1 MTSASPDSVC
11 GMRGHALAVT
21 CLCSFVAP
29 AHAQDIRLN
38 KAVPPGHEIV
48 IFGHARWDDDCAMKE
63 IGEFHLD
70 KAPTRGVVCTRI
82 ADIRVS
88 HIYRGTAKHCLGRVV
103 RGVQIVY
110 VSKDRAV
117 GKDSL
122 GYTVQYSASS
132 PTVGASIDVRA
143 DHPTARGAVPRDI
156 AAPGCGYVQ
165 PLGRIPPCSAL
176 VS

>member
-1 MTSASPDSVC
+1 MRASLDRGN
-11 GMRGHALAVT
+11 GMRRLVFAVAGSCALVP
-21 CLCSFVAP
+21 P
-29 AHAQDIRLN
+29 AQAQDIRLN

-48 IFGHARWDDDCAMKE
+48 LFGHARWDDYCAMKE
-63 IGEFHLD
+63 IGEFTLD

-88 HIYRGTAKHCLGRVV
+88 HVYRGTAKHCLGYIV

-110 VSKDRAV
+110 VARDRTV
-117 GKDSL
+117 GKDKVD
-122 GYTVQYSASS
+122 YTVQYSASS
-132 PTVGASIDVRA
+132 PSVGVSIDVRA

-156 AAPGCGYVQ
+156 AAPGGGYVQ

>member
-48 IFGHARWDDDCAMKE
+48 IFGHARWDDYCAMKE
-63 IGEFHLD
+63 IGEYHLD

-156 AAPGCGYVQ
+156 AAPGGGYVQ

>member
-1 MTSASPDSVC
+1 MRASLDRGC
-11 GMRGHALAVT
+11 GLRKLVLAVAS
-21 CLCSFVAP
+21 LCSLASP

-38 KAVPPGHEIV
+38 KAVPPGYEIV
-48 IFGHARWDDDCAMKE
+48 LFGHARWDDDCAMKE
-63 IGEFHLD
+63 IGEFELD

-88 HIYRGTAKHCLGRVV
+88 HIYRGTAKHCLGHIV

-110 VSKDRAV
+110 VARDRTV
-117 GKDSL
+117 GRDSV

-132 PTVGASIDVRA
+132 PTVGVSIDVRA

-156 AAPGCGYVQ
+156 AAPPAGYVQ

>member
-1 MTSASPDSVC
+1 MRSHRFILATSLSSLA
-11 GMRGHALAVT
+11 AL
-21 CLCSFVAP
+21 

-48 IFGHARWDDDCAMKE
+48 LFGHARWDDDCAMKE
-63 IGEFHLD
+63 IGEFRLD

-88 HIYRGTAKHCLGRVV
+88 HVYRGTAKHCLGHVV

-110 VSKDRAV
+110 VAKDRAV
-117 GKDSL
+117 GKDMVD
-122 GYTVQYSASS
+122 YTVKYSTSS
-132 PTVGASIDVRA
+132 PSVGVSIDVRA

-156 AAPGCGYVQ
+156 AAPPGGYVQ